1 MTDKDIAIGITGLP
15 QIGAISKKPPHL
27 ILLED
32 EKKKGAPS
40 KKFITTDKPDI
51 GTNGFV
57 QAKGFFSDASEETIV
72 ANFANLLSSVP
83 KEEFVEMMFPHH
95 KVISIRNLVFKAK

>member
-1 MTDKDIAIGITGLP
+1 MTDKDIAVSITGLP

-32 EKKKGAPS
+32 EKKKGAL

-51 GTNGFV
+51 GTNSFV
-57 QAKGFFSDASEETIV
+57 QAKGIFSSETEETIV
-72 ANFANLLSSVP
+72 ASFADILSSAH
-83 KEEFVEMMFPHH
+83 KEEYVEMNFPHNR
-95 KVISIRNLVFKAK
+95 VVSIRNLVFKAK

>member
-1 MTDKDIAIGITGLP
+1 MTDKDIAIAA
-15 QIGAISKKPPHL
+15 IGVPPVGALNKKPPHL

-32 EKKKGAPS
+32 EKKKGAV

-57 QAKGFFSDASEETIV
+57 QAKGFFSVADEETI
-72 ANFANLLSSVP
+72 AASFTDLLSSAK
-83 KEEFVEMMFPHH
+83 KEEFMEMMFPIHR
-95 KVISIRNLVFKAK
+95 VINIRNLVFRAK